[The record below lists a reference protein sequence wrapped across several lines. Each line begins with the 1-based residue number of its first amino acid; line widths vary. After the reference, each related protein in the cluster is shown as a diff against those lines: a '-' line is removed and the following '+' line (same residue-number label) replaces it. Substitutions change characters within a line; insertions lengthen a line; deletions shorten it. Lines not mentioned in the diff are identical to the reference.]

1 MVGDQGR
8 QSGREGDTVYLF
20 VYLPIQQQGASSASF
35 AFFFVFGTYKCK
47 VQAHDLVFAFGNA
60 NPLKAGIDDRFRA
73 LGRGAE
79 WVRFS
84 L

>member
-1 MVGDQGR
+1 MMVGDQGR
-8 QSGREGDTVYLF
+8 QSGREGDTVYFF
-20 VYLPIQQQGASSASF
+20 VYLPIQQQGASF
-35 AFFFVFGTYKCK
+35 AFFLVLQMQ